1 MSEKKKENKVQRTK
15 GELLQETYRQLK
27 FLKQECACYDAGDW
41 DYGRQIAVKLRV
53 LLHDTGMSHSVL
65 RQLTE
70 QFVFNRPDFLDLS
83 TVKGDLPKQGQT
95 RFVRCSLCQYM
106 LDHRPDSPAVLT
118 AQPLRPEAG
127 KHYPLRAFPF
137 WWEKLRIIAVDER
150 NFFSRKEV
158 VEVLAN
164 TDGGAHVDPEILE
177 KLALLNRRKAL
188 PLRICVALPGGGQ
201 KEYTA
206 QIDQI
211 LGAAVRT
218 IAEETLFVFERDVL
232 PRCGGVEQAQ

>member
-15 GELLQETYRQLK
+15 GELFQEAYRQLK

-95 RFVRCSLCQYM
+95 RFVRCSLCQYI
-106 LDHRPDSPAVLT
+106 LKRKLQNQPYRRLRKRKQ
-118 AQPLRPEAG
+118 AQQLPKVIRQKSLNSSKTLRP
-127 KHYPLRAFPF
+127 
-137 WWEKLRIIAVDER
+137 
-150 NFFSRKEV
+150 
-158 VEVLAN
+158 
-164 TDGGAHVDPEILE
+164 
-177 KLALLNRRKAL
+177 LLS
-188 PLRICVALPGGGQ
+188 
-201 KEYTA
+201 
-206 QIDQI
+206 
-211 LGAAVRT
+211 
-218 IAEETLFVFERDVL
+218 
-232 PRCGGVEQAQ
+232 

>member
-15 GELLQETYRQLK
+15 GELFQEAYRQLK

-106 LDHRPDSPAVLT
+106 LDNRPDSPAVLT

-127 KHYPLRAFPF
+127 KRYPLRAFPS
-137 WWEKLRIIAVDER
+137 WWEKLKVIAVDER
-150 NFFSRKEV
+150 NFFSRKEI

-164 TDGGAHVDPEILE
+164 TDGGAHVDP
-177 KLALLNRRKAL
+177 
-188 PLRICVALPGGGQ
+188 
-201 KEYTA
+201 
-206 QIDQI
+206 
-211 LGAAVRT
+211 
-218 IAEETLFVFERDVL
+218 
-232 PRCGGVEQAQ
+232 